1 MAEVNKELGKQK
13 FLEVFNTYIKR
24 EGAQDLLGWLN
35 SSDFFSAPASSRFHL
50 DVEGGL
56 CAHSINVYENLK
68 RLVELEKQVHPE
80 LKISDEAIAICGLL
94 HDLCKVN
101 FYKIDYKNVKNP
113 DTNAWEKVPYFT
125 TDEKFPVGHGEKSVF
140 IIMMFMKLNV
150 DEIAAIN
157 WHMGGFDER
166 VKGGASKSISASY
179 EKYPL
184 AVLLQAADFM
194 STYIDEVNK

>member
-1 MAEVNKELGKQK
+1 MAEREINEQK
-13 FLEVFNTYIKR
+13 FIDLFTKYITR
-24 EGAQDLLGWLN
+24 AGADELLGWLK
-35 SSDFFSAPASSRFHL
+35 SSDFFYAPASSKFHL

-56 CAHSINVYENLK
+56 CTHSINVYENLK
-68 RLVELEKQVHPE
+68 RLVDLEKQIHPE
-80 LKISDEAIAICGLL
+80 IKISDESIAICGLL

-101 FYKIDYKNVKNP
+101 FYKKDLRNVKNA
-113 DTNAWEKVPYFT
+113 NGAWESVPYYT

-157 WHMGGFDER
+157 WHMGGFDDR

-194 STYIDEVNK
+194 STYIDEVKKG